1 MKIEDIKLQCLEWG
15 GMIFIELR
23 CTFGCVSSPGVFDT
37 VSDVVK
43 EIAIKNSNVN
53 DENVLKNLNKQNMT
67 IPNTIT
73 HRL

>member
-1 MKIEDIKLQCLEWG
+1 
-15 GMIFIELR
+15 MIFIELR

-53 DENVLKNLNKQNMT
+53 DENVLKCLDDVVDIDTKGTGRVENFSKEYYSKVPCLS
-67 IPNTIT
+67 
-73 HRL
+73 